1 MQCPS
6 ALNAARSE
14 SETLR
19 NLSIA
24 QRSAVDDEHFFTAN
38 VRLAAEQVECRTRL
52 PLSRFLD
59 QRNYPRPVFSTSRF
73 LDPGEVLELNAGYRK
88 SCQNACSA
96 CTPVSGQLM
105 KSCREAKVL
114 RCPACIQAKRLPT
127 RSASLTSWVTK
138 RALSE

>member
-24 QRSAVDDEHFFTAN
+24 PRSAVDDQHFFTAN

-59 QRNYPRPVFSTSRF
+59 QRNYPRPVFSTVPFSR
-73 LDPGEVLELNAGYRK
+73 PGRGAGIERRLSQVL
-88 SCQNACSA
+88 
-96 CTPVSGQLM
+96 P
-105 KSCREAKVL
+105 
-114 RCPACIQAKRLPT
+114 KRLFGLH
-127 RSASLTSWVTK
+127 AGV
-138 RALSE
+138 RAVDEILP